1 MDEHNGLDYI
11 LSLHGTR
18 VNREDG
24 YWWKRFFYP
33 DRRSHTQER
42 KPRLMM
48 KARIGVMP
56 EELIRKR
63 ILAIA
68 KGEYQ
73 PQEREPK
80 VWFTSMIALAQVLSN
95 ENIALLR
102 LIDTARPETISQL
115 AELSGRQV
123 SNLSTT
129 LKTLSGHGL
138 VALEKQGRSV
148 KPRALFTD
156 FEIIVDQKLNA
167 RFSAA

>member
-1 MDEHNGLDYI
+1 
-11 LSLHGTR
+11 
-18 VNREDG
+18 
-24 YWWKRFFYP
+24 
-33 DRRSHTQER
+33 
-42 KPRLMM
+42 M
-48 KARIGVMP
+48 KALIGVMP

-123 SNLSTT
+123 SNPVNHAENAERARPGGTG
-129 LKTLSGHGL
+129 KTG
-138 VALEKQGRSV
+138 ALGKAPSAVYRFRNYRGSEV
-148 KPRALFTD
+148 KCPL
-156 FEIIVDQKLNA
+156 
-167 RFSAA
+167 

>member
-1 MDEHNGLDYI
+1 
-11 LSLHGTR
+11 
-18 VNREDG
+18 
-24 YWWKRFFYP
+24 
-33 DRRSHTQER
+33 
-42 KPRLMM
+42 M
-48 KARIGVMP
+48 KALIGVMP

-73 PQEREPK
+73 PQEHEPK

>member
-1 MDEHNGLDYI
+1 
-11 LSLHGTR
+11 
-18 VNREDG
+18 
-24 YWWKRFFYP
+24 
-33 DRRSHTQER
+33 
-42 KPRLMM
+42 MM
-48 KARIGVMP
+48 KALIGVMP

>member
-1 MDEHNGLDYI
+1 
-11 LSLHGTR
+11 
-18 VNREDG
+18 
-24 YWWKRFFYP
+24 
-33 DRRSHTQER
+33 
-42 KPRLMM
+42 M
-48 KARIGVMP
+48 KALIGVMP

-73 PQEREPK
+73 PQEGEPK